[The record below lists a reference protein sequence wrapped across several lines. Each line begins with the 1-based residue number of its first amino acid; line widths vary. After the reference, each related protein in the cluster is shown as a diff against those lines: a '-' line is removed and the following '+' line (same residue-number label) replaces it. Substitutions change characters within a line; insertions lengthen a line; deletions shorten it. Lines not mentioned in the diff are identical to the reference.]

1 MQAADAFAKI
11 TAQSTPSHS
20 SQETAVPR
28 VNEHHL
34 AIKGSYLFSD
44 IAKRVKAF
52 GEANPS
58 AKLIR
63 LGIGDV
69 TRPLAPAIVRAMQDA
84 VAEMGRAETFR
95 GYPPETASPSSPS

>member
-1 MQAADAFAKI
+1 
-11 TAQSTPSHS
+11 
-20 SQETAVPR
+20 VPR
-28 VNEHHL
+28 SVNEHHL

-69 TRPLAPAIVRAMQDA
+69 TRPLAPAIVGAMQEA
-84 VAEMGRAETFR
+84 VAEMGRVESFR
-95 GYPPETASPSSPS
+95 GYPRRRASASSRS